1 MTAHRQ
7 SGVALLTVLL
17 LVALVSGLA
26 LAALDDVRFG
36 VRSASNTQAVERAR
50 WHAMGAEVLAGD
62 QIRRVRAAP
71 PVTAAVG
78 GEAAIV
84 FPVEGGTVSV
94 QLRDATTCFNLN
106 SVVEGAPEQWQ
117 RTQPGVDRYLALLAG
132 VGIHGG
138 TAAVL
143 ADGLVDWID
152 SDQVRS
158 PAGAEDRDYAGHR
171 TAGALLAEPSELR
184 AIAGYGEDVY
194 ARLRP
199 LVCALPDAKP
209 LAVNVNALDARHAA
223 ILSMLTGGQADA
235 ATGGRL
241 LASRPPEGWPEA
253 DAFWSLP
260 ALADVDPAARAPVAV
275 RGSLFAL
282 DVEVELDDV
291 LVEMSASLQDDGS
304 GDTRLLARRWSAPE

>member
-1 MTAHRQ
+1 MNAHRQ
-7 SGVALLTVLL
+7 AGVALLTVLL

-36 VRSASNTQAVERAR
+36 VRSASNTQAVARAR
-50 WHAMGAEVLAGD
+50 WHAMGAEVLAGE
-62 QIRRVRAAP
+62 QIRRFRAAP
-71 PVTAAVG
+71 PAEAAVAG
-78 GEAAIV
+78 DAPIV

-94 QLRDATTCFNLN
+94 HLRDASTCFNLN

-117 RTQPGVDRYLALLAG
+117 RSQPGVDRYLALLRAI
-132 VGIHGG
+132 GIPGG

-184 AIAGYGEDVY
+184 AIAGYRADIY
-194 ARLRP
+194 ARLRL
-199 LVCALPDAKP
+199 LVCTLADPRP
-209 LAVNVNALDARHAA
+209 LAVNVNALDTRHAP
-223 ILSMLTGGQADA
+223 ILSMLTGGHADA
-235 ATGGRL
+235 ATGRRL
-241 LASRPPEGWPEA
+241 LASRPPQGWPDA
-253 DAFWSLP
+253 AAFWSLP
-260 ALADVDPAARAPVAV
+260 ALADVEPAARGTVAV

-304 GDTRLLARRWSAPE
+304 GNTRLLARRWSPSE

>member
-7 SGVALLTVLL
+7 AGVALLTVLL

-36 VRSASNTQAVERAR
+36 VRSASNTQAVARAR
-50 WHAMGAEVLAGD
+50 WHALGAEVLARG
-62 QIRRVRAAP
+62 QVRRFRSAP
-71 PVTAAVG
+71 PTVATPGDDPPV
-78 GEAAIV
+78 V

-94 QLRDATTCFNLN
+94 KLRDASTCFNLN

-117 RTQPGVDRYLALLAG
+117 RSLPGVDRYRALLGGIGIPGATAG
-132 VGIHGG
+132 M
-138 TAAVL
+138 L
-143 ADGLVDWID
+143 ADRLVDWID

-158 PAGAEDRDYAGHR
+158 PGGAEDRDYAGHR

-184 AIAGYGEDVY
+184 AIAGYGGDIY

-199 LVCALPDAKP
+199 LVCTLPDPKP

-223 ILSMLTGGQADA
+223 LLSMLTDGHADA
-235 ATGGRL
+235 AAGGRL
-241 LASRPPEGWPEA
+241 VASRPPGGWRDVDALWALPE
-253 DAFWSLP
+253 
-260 ALADVDPAARAPVAV
+260 LAGMDPAARGAVAL

-282 DVEVELDDV
+282 DVEVEFDDV
-291 LVEMSASLQDDGS
+291 LVEMSALLQEDGS
-304 GDTRLLARRWSAPE
+304 GETRLLARRWSPAE